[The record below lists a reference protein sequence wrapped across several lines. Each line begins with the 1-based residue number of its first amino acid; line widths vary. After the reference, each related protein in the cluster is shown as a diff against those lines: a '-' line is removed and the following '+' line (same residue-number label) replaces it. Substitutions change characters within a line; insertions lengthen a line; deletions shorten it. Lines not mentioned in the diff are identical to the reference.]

1 MTIKQ
6 IELHELEARVVR
18 RERRVFRLTLVFS
31 FLPVVAAAALLW
43 MTIEG
48 ISSARRE
55 LGVVRTDLI
64 DTTAARDRARTDLA
78 GLKDTI
84 TGLEMQAANAKEE
97 VGRLQSQYQQSQA
110 RVRRWEERL
119 AVVQENLRRTS
130 QFTQHVYQFNW
141 AEAKALASQIPRGG
155 ELLMRIDEYRRQG
168 IGWGWENTRDKGF
181 VSPGF
186 AGFILQEM
194 QVVPGELSPID
205 ALFTLP
211 LTNQQPRPGDVVV
224 YDAGFAMFYFQD
236 RDGKEFVIGMTLI
249 GILALSYDF
258 GVPRVGVRR
267 TGLSP

>member
-48 ISSARRE
+48 IS
-55 LGVVRTDLI
+55 V
-64 DTTAARDRARTDLA
+64 ART
-78 GLKDTI
+78 
-84 TGLEMQAANAKEE
+84 Q
-97 VGRLQSQYQQSQA
+97 
-110 RVRRWEERL
+110 VRKLEERL
-119 AVVQENLRRTS
+119 ADVQETLRRSS
-130 QFTQHVYQFNW
+130 QFEQHVYQLNW
-141 AEAKALASQIPRGG
+141 AEAKVLASQIPLGG
-155 ELLMRIDEYRRQG
+155 ELLMHIGEYRNQG
-168 IGWGWENTRDKGF
+168 IGWAWENTPDEGF

-224 YDAGFAMFYFQD
+224 YDADFAMFYFQD
-236 RDGKEFVIGMTLI
+236 RDGKEFVVGMTPV
-249 GILALSYDF
+249 GIVALSYDF
-258 GVPRVGVRR
+258 GVRRVGVRR